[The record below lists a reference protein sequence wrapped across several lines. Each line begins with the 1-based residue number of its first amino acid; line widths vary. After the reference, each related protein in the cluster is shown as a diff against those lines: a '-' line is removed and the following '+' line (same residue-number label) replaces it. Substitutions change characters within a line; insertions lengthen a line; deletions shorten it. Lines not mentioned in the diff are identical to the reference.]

1 MSNINPWAL
10 LVLGILVGWILGW
23 LLELWY
29 FRRQRLQCQHEQNRL
44 EGQLR
49 ARNAELGAANSQI
62 SALRGELGTRAQ
74 EIDTLLYQLA
84 TKEVQEDSDV
94 SERKSISDLESVL
107 TPVSTGDVIDEMIA
121 DSDVTV
127 EPLETAEH
135 PQNRLDSSD
144 ITPDQW
150 IILRAAGITTED
162 DLASMNP
169 DDLERLFQAPEWQ
182 HAADDTLEFDIPP
195 VEIAQPVVAD
205 DMTVIA
211 GIGPKYANIL
221 QENGITTFVQ
231 LGASDVARLS
241 TLFETSVGRPPDF
254 QSWIDQ
260 AQSFQVES

>member
-29 FRRQRLQCQHEQNRL
+29 FRRQRLQCQREQNRL

-62 SALRGELGTRAQ
+62 SALRGELGARAQ

-84 TKEVQEDSDV
+84 TKEVQENAEASEPKSSSDSEGVAEPD
-94 SERKSISDLESVL
+94 
-107 TPVSTGDVIDEMIA
+107 STGDESEQLIVG
-121 DSDVTV
+121 SDVDV
-127 EPLETAEH
+127 EPVEKTEH
-135 PQNRLDSSD
+135 SQNSLDFSD

-150 IILRAAGITTED
+150 TILRAAGITTED
-162 DLASMNP
+162 DLAKLNQN
-169 DDLERLFQAPEWQ
+169 DLERLFQAPEWED
-182 HAADDTLEFDIPP
+182 AVDDTLEYDISPAAM
-195 VEIAQPVVAD
+195 AQPAVAD

-211 GIGPKYANIL
+211 GIGPKYATVL
-221 QENGITTFVQ
+221 QENGITTFAQ
-231 LGASDVARLS
+231 LGASDVTKLS
-241 TLFETSVGRPPDF
+241 SLFEASVGRPPDF

-260 AQSFQVES
+260 ARSLQVES